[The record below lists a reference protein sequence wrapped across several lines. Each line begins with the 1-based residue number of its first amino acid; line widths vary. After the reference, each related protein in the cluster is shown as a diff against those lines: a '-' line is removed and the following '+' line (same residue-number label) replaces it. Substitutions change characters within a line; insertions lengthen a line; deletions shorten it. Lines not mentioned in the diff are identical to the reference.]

1 MDSILLTIKKMLGIE
16 TDYDGFDVDII
27 VGINSAFM
35 SLNQL
40 GVGPEIGYSITTI
53 DDEWADFLVA
63 ATNLEGVKSYIYLK
77 TRLLF
82 DPPSNSFLV
91 DSISKQISELE
102 WRLNVQADTVAE

>member
-40 GVGPEIGYSITTI
+40 GVGPEIGYGITTI

-63 ATNLEGVKSYIYLK
+63 DTNLEGVKSYVYLK

-91 DSISKQISELE
+91 DAITKQITELE